1 MGSKEGQHM
10 TVADLKPA
18 AYNPRKIKEWE
29 LEALMGSPVNFKIIG
44 NIVYAEPAEFMD
56 ISNAAREGI
65 DYIVDTRQGNRELSD
80 DELEHVAGGRGH
92 FSVSSLASYMNSHAG
107 KLSSQSQSMLRQS
120 LNNRFGGFADSS
132 SSTGTFNI
140 L

>member
-1 MGSKEGQHM
+1 MSANATAEVIAAMLDSNEFVERVKEDQD
-10 TVADLKPA
+10 TALSSYELTA
-18 AYNPRKIKEWE
+18 EEKEM
-29 LEALMGSPVNFKIIG
+29 LL
-44 NIVYAEPAEFMD
+44 
-56 ISNAAREGI
+56 NAAREGI

>member
-56 ISNAAREGI
+56 ISNADADALHEVVKTNISGNFSLI
-65 DYIVDTRQGNRELSD
+65 DVRPSTTSIDPMVYRYAKELMPQFTAYA
-80 DELEHVAGGRGH
+80 LVAE
-92 FSVSSLASYMNSHAG
+92 
-107 KLSSQSQSMLRQS
+107 
-120 LNNRFGGFADSS
+120 
-132 SSTGTFNI
+132 
-140 L
+140 